1 MIVST
6 AAACVRN
13 VIVLVGLIASA
24 TSASAQAPSPIKGV
38 PARPAGVGG
47 AIAGHVTDAR
57 SRPIDTYSVIVFSTD
72 RARWRP
78 DSRSIAF
85 AGPAQDGGFE
95 VAGLPPGEYWV
106 AAVDAIP
113 GSQSAGEWEKPEV
126 LEALSTRATRV
137 MLADHERY
145 MTVLRLIRR

>member
-1 MIVST
+1 M
-6 AAACVRN
+6 
-13 VIVLVGLIASA
+13 
-24 TSASAQAPSPIKGV
+24 
-38 PARPAGVGG
+38 
-47 AIAGHVTDAR
+47 
-57 SRPIDTYSVIVFSTD
+57 FSTD
-72 RARWRP
+72 RARWRA

-85 AGPAQDGGFE
+85 ARPAQDGGFE